1 MSFIPYSELPG
12 SAHSGNYC
20 LAKWLI
26 ASCFMSVFRVCENGQ
41 CANGTHSA
49 TSEIKKSKHPES
61 GTFFF
66 FTVCSRRFTLCCPR
80 GAAGKHSL
88 LVVVSFR
95 RCLWCTYCSGTFA
108 TCTASYQR
116 QPQTQLF
123 AHQDTLRLWSSGA
136 PFRLQ
141 TFCWLHV
148 MVNTA
153 QMN

>member
-1 MSFIPYSELPG
+1 MADSS
-12 SAHSGNYC
+12 C
-20 LAKWLI
+20 L
-26 ASCFMSVFRVCENGQ
+26 MSVCRACENGQ
-41 CANGTHSA
+41 CANGTHGA

-61 GTFFF
+61 GTFVLFHCLPSR
-66 FTVCSRRFTLCCPR
+66 FTVCCPR

-95 RCLWCTYCSGTFA
+95 RCLWCTYSSGTFA
-108 TCTASYQR
+108 SCTASCQR

-141 TFCWLHV
+141 TFCWLHA

-153 QMN
+153 QMS